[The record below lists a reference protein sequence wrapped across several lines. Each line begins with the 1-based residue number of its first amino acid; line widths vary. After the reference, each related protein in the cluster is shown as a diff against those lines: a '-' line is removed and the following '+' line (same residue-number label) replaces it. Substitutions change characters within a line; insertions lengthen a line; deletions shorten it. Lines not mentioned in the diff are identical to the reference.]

1 MLSLERQNRLR
12 EEYGRLRPGWRPA
25 TEVYAGLVRR
35 YLRPESRLLDVGCG
49 RGGLVEQLGHPLHQ
63 VVGVDPDV
71 VSLREHRLPLPR
83 AAALSLA
90 LPLAAGRF
98 DVAFASWLLEHLE
111 EPERDLA
118 EVSRVL
124 RPGGVF
130 IFITP
135 NRLHPLVSLNR
146 LSGRVSRLQQWLV
159 AGLYGRAAAD
169 TFPAYYRANTAADL
183 QRLAGGSGLRLV
195 EWQAIADPTYLA
207 FHPALFR
214 PVVWLDGRLAA
225 GRAIHLVGV
234 LAKEDRQ

>member
-12 EEYGRLRPGWRPA
+12 EEYRQMRPGWQPA

-71 VSLREHRLPLPR
+71 VSLREHRLPMPR
-83 AAALSLA
+83 AAALSNA
-90 LPLAAGRF
+90 LPFAANRF
-98 DVAFASWLLEHLE
+98 DLAFASWLLEHLE
-111 EPERDLA
+111 RPAEDLA
-118 EVSRVL
+118 EVGRVL

-135 NRLHPLVSLNR
+135 NRLHPLVVLNR
-146 LSGRVSRLQQWLV
+146 LSGRVRSLQTWLV
-159 AGLYGRAAAD
+159 GRLYGRAAAD

-183 QRLAGGSGLRLV
+183 RRLGGRSGLRLV
-195 EWQAIADPTYLA
+195 ELQAIADPTYLA
-207 FHPALFR
+207 FRPALFR
-214 PVVWLDGRLAA
+214 PAVWLEGRLPQE
-225 GRAIHLVGV
+225 RQIHLVGV
-234 LAKEDRQ
+234 LQKEDPG